1 MDTLK
6 DLIDAL
12 MIITQV
18 ALVLR
23 YIILKI
29 QAADMEDQ
37 QVTQYKKQQK
47 KIIIALIMV
56 ACVYD
61 VPRLLD
67 SYFSGNIIYVMR

>member
-37 QVTQYKKQQK
+37 QVTQYKKQQN
-47 KIIIALIMV
+47 KIIIAIIMV
-56 ACVYD
+56 ACVHD

-67 SYFSGNIIYVMR
+67 SYFGSK

>member
-67 SYFSGNIIYVMR
+67 SYFGSKLSM